1 MMTHSVLD
9 GLNAEQHQAV
19 LHGDGPLLVVA
30 GAGSGKT
37 RVLTVR
43 IAHLVNDRGVDPRS
57 ILAITFTNK
66 AAREMKTRL
75 ADLLGDAMEGMWVST
90 FHSACL
96 RILRAH
102 GERVGL
108 RPGFTIYDE
117 DDALKLLAIAA
128 IDEGLDPKAISMKAT
143 HAMISSAKA
152 ALISPAKMSPMVTT
166 AMESARLRVYDAYQK
181 ALLAHN
187 AVDFDDI
194 LVKTVGLF
202 RTCPDVLA
210 HYQAKF
216 HHVLVD
222 EYQDTNVAQNEL
234 VRLLGECHRNVCVV
248 GDADQ
253 CLVPDT
259 DVMTPQGPVP
269 ISEIEVGSHVI
280 GTGGTGALT
289 GSVSS
294 VREGRYSGPV
304 ITITAGGRRLVGTPH
319 HIVPARFYP
328 PPEMTIVYLMYR
340 ADRGYRIGRTS
351 GIRSAGNATR
361 RGGQGPEFVPGYVAR
376 LKQERADRLWIL
388 HCGTSR
394 QEAVYW
400 ESWFAAQYGIP
411 KDCFH
416 AQGREDMV
424 ISDATLTR
432 LFSTL
437 DTTTRAKQLMEDLHL
452 HPDFPHHQI
461 AGGSRRQT
469 LTFAMF
475 GGEVPPASGIHYHR
489 LWWSTGVDNDPMSD
503 RLAEAGLDVRAN
515 GKGRPGSRVEMTRKD
530 YRDALHLVRAAEACG
545 VPSRRVMYVDGKKYP
560 FTPLSHLWPGMTVL
574 VEEGG
579 RLAEIP
585 VEAKEET
592 HYTGP
597 VYDLEVDDLHSY
609 VAGGFLVHNS
619 IYGFRGAEIANIL
632 TFEKMF
638 PGTHTVVLDRNY
650 RSTAHILGAANGV
663 IGHNTER
670 PEKHLRT
677 DKTGGSRVLRYDA
690 ASGIAEMEWLA
701 GRVADLL
708 HSGTPGGDIAVLCR
722 QKAIGRDA
730 EAALIAANIACRF
743 VGAVSFYDRKYIK
756 DIIGYLRFVSNP
768 DDEIAFRRIVN
779 TPRRAVGDAS
789 VAKLQRWARHHAAS
803 FNDAMARSDEVR
815 EMPPRAAKGLAELAA
830 LMDKARSLAD
840 GGSSAG
846 DVLAFV
852 VESIGYRQHLTDDDE
867 EATEARLAGLDLLLR
882 VAATHASVG
891 SFLDAAGLA
900 SADDD
905 STADRRV
912 VIMTVHGAK
921 GLEFPVV
928 FVPAMEEGIF
938 PDSRSLDS
946 PKDVEEERRLAYV
959 AITRAKQRLFLS
971 HAHQRVRYG
980 QTEYNEPSRFL
991 DEIPEH
997 FVDILA

>member
-1 MMTHSVLD
+1 MNVLD
-9 GLNAEQHQAV
+9 GLNPEQHQAV

-222 EYQDTNVAQNEL
+222 EYQDTNVAQNEI

-248 GDADQ
+248 GDVDQ
-253 CLVPDT
+253 A
-259 DVMTPQGPVP
+259 
-269 ISEIEVGSHVI
+269 I
-280 GTGGTGALT
+280 
-289 GSVSS
+289 
-294 VREGRYSGPV
+294 
-304 ITITAGGRRLVGTPH
+304 
-319 HIVPARFYP
+319 
-328 PPEMTIVYLMYR
+328 YR
-340 ADRGYRIGRTS
+340 
-351 GIRSAGNATR
+351 
-361 RGGQGPEFVPGYVAR
+361 
-376 LKQERADRLWIL
+376 
-388 HCGTSR
+388 
-394 QEAVYW
+394 
-400 ESWFAAQYGIP
+400 
-411 KDCFH
+411 
-416 AQGREDMV
+416 
-424 ISDATLTR
+424 
-432 LFSTL
+432 
-437 DTTTRAKQLMEDLHL
+437 
-452 HPDFPHHQI
+452 
-461 AGGSRRQT
+461 
-469 LTFAMF
+469 
-475 GGEVPPASGIHYHR
+475 
-489 LWWSTGVDNDPMSD
+489 
-503 RLAEAGLDVRAN
+503 
-515 GKGRPGSRVEMTRKD
+515 
-530 YRDALHLVRAAEACG
+530 
-545 VPSRRVMYVDGKKYP
+545 
-560 FTPLSHLWPGMTVL
+560 
-574 VEEGG
+574 
-579 RLAEIP
+579 
-585 VEAKEET
+585 
-592 HYTGP
+592 
-597 VYDLEVDDLHSY
+597 
-609 VAGGFLVHNS
+609 
-619 IYGFRGAEIANIL
+619 FRGAEIANIL